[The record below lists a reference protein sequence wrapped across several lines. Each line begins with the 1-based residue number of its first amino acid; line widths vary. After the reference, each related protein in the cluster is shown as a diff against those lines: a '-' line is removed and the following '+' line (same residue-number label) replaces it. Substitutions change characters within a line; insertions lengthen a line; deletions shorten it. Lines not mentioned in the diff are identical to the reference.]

1 MGRHRRKDGRRGPGV
16 MLAVLIGI
24 TSGSVMLRD
33 PAEPAAPPASP
44 PQSTAGA
51 GLYLDPHGLAP
62 RYLRNLQRS
71 GRHAEAAAMR
81 RIADQPAA
89 TWFTDARPGFA
100 GRARQLVTAAS
111 AAGRTPVVTLYFI
124 PHRDCRQYSAGGAR
138 NARTYRNWI
147 SSMAAAMR
155 GHRALVI
162 LEPDAVAHAV
172 QGCLGP
178 RAAASRYALLAHAVD
193 TLRAE
198 PGVAVYL
205 DAGHPGWI
213 SAERMAPALRR
224 AGGTRARGFA
234 LNVANFETTDTNLR
248 YGTTLS
254 RLLSGRHFVV
264 DTSRNGNG
272 PARRGKG
279 DRHWCNPPGRRL
291 GPAPTLRTGHALVDA
306 YLWVKRPG
314 ESDGACG
321 SGAPAAGQ
329 WYPAYARSL
338 VGS

>member
-1 MGRHRRKDGRRGPGV
+1 MARHRYRRGHRAQL
-16 MLAVLIGI
+16 LALLLGLVVGAVAL
-24 TSGSVMLRD
+24 LHE
-33 PAEPAAPPASP
+33 PAEPAPLRTPPAVEVA
-44 PQSTAGA
+44 T
-51 GLYLDPHGLAP
+51 GLYLDPGGLAP
-62 RYLRNLQRS
+62 RYLRNLRKS
-71 GRHAEAAAMR
+71 GRHAEAAVIR

-100 GRARQLVTAAS
+100 DRARRLVTAAA
-111 AAGRTPVVTLYFI
+111 AAGRVPVVTLYFI
-124 PHRDCRQYSAGGAR
+124 PHRDCRKYSAGGAR
-138 NARTYRNWI
+138 NDLTYRNWI
-147 SSMAAAMR
+147 SSIATALR

-162 LEPDAVAHAV
+162 LEPDAIAHAV
-172 QGCLGP
+172 SGCLGP
-178 RAAASRYALLAHAVD
+178 RAAAARYALLAHAVD

-213 SAERMAPALRR
+213 SAARMAPALRR
-224 AGGTRARGFA
+224 SGATRARGFA
-234 LNVANFETTDTNLR
+234 VNVANFQTTRANLR
-248 YGTTLS
+248 YGRELS
-254 RLLSGRHFVV
+254 RLLAGRHFVI

-272 PARRGKG
+272 PARRVRG

-291 GPAPTLRTGHALVDA
+291 GHAPTLRTGQELVDA

-321 SGAPAAGQ
+321 GGAPAAGQ

-338 VGS
+338 TGS

>member
-1 MGRHRRKDGRRGPGV
+1 MARHRYRRGRRARLLATLLGV
-16 MLAVLIGI
+16 TTAGAVAL
-24 TSGSVMLRD
+24 THD
-33 PAEPAAPPASP
+33 PAEPAPLRTPPATGP
-44 PQSTAGA
+44 VA
-51 GLYLDPHGLAP
+51 GLYLDPGGLAP
-62 RYLRNLQRS
+62 RYLRNLRGS
-71 GRHAEAAAMR
+71 GRHAEAAVIQ
-81 RIADQPAA
+81 RIADQPAS

-100 GRARQLVTAAS
+100 DRARRLVTAAS
-111 AAGRTPVVTLYFI
+111 AAGKTPVVTLYFI

-138 NARTYRNWI
+138 DAQTYRNWI

-172 QGCLGP
+172 SGCLGP
-178 RAAASRYALLAHAVD
+178 RASAARFALLADAID

-205 DAGHPGWI
+205 DAGHPGWV
-213 SAERMAPALRR
+213 SASRMAPALRR
-224 AGGTRARGFA
+224 SGATRARGFA
-234 LNVANFETTDTNLR
+234 VNVANFQTTRTNLR
-248 YGTTLS
+248 YGTELS
-254 RLLSGRHFVV
+254 RLLAGRHFVI

-272 PARRGKG
+272 PARRVRG
-279 DRHWCNPPGRRL
+279 DRQWCNPPGRRL
-291 GPAPTLRTGHALVDA
+291 GHVPTLRTGQELVDA

-321 SGAPAAGQ
+321 AGAPPAGQ

-338 VGS
+338 TGS

>member
-1 MGRHRRKDGRRGPGV
+1 MARHRHRKGRRAGLLAALLGV
-16 MLAVLIGI
+16 TTAAAVALAH
-24 TSGSVMLRD
+24 D
-33 PAEPAAPPASP
+33 PAEPAALRTPPA
-44 PQSTAGA
+44 TAA
-51 GLYLDPHGLAP
+51 TPGLYLDPGGLAP
-62 RYLRNLQRS
+62 RYVRNLRAS
-71 GRHAEAAAMR
+71 GRHAEAAVMR

-100 GRARQLVTAAS
+100 ERARRLVTTAG
-111 AAGRTPVVTLYFI
+111 AAGRVPVVTLYFI

-138 NARTYRNWI
+138 DARTYQNWI

-155 GHRALVI
+155 GRRALVI
-162 LEPDAVAHAV
+162 LEPDAVAQAV
-172 QGCLGP
+172 SGCLAP
-178 RAAASRYALLAHAVD
+178 RAVATRYRLLAHAVD

-198 PGVAVYL
+198 PGVTVYL

-213 SAERMAPALRR
+213 SAARMAPALRR
-224 AGGTRARGFA
+224 SGATRARGFA
-234 LNVANFETTDTNLR
+234 INVANFQTTGANLR
-248 YGTTLS
+248 YGTELS

-272 PARRGKG
+272 PARRVKG

-291 GPAPTLRTGHALVDA
+291 GRAPTLRTGRELVDA

-321 SGAPAAGQ
+321 AGAPPQVSGT
-329 WYPAYARSL
+329 PPMLGR
-338 VGS
+338 

>member
-1 MGRHRRKDGRRGPGV
+1 MAPPTAQYRA
-16 MLAVLIGI
+16 LLISALLGA
-24 TSGSVMLRD
+24 TLGG
-33 PAEPAAPPASP
+33 AAPASAL
-44 PQSTAGA
+44 SSD
-51 GLYLDPHGLAP
+51 LYVDPGGLAA
-62 RYLRNLQRS
+62 RYVRNLQVS
-71 GRHAEAAAMR
+71 GRHAEASALR

-100 GRARQLVTAAS
+100 DRARKLVGGAR
-111 AAGRTPVVTLYFI
+111 AAGRTAVVTLYFI

-147 SSMAAAMR
+147 SSMALALR
-155 GHRALVI
+155 GHRTLVI

-172 QGCLGP
+172 QGCVGP
-178 RAAASRYALLAHAVD
+178 RATTLRYALLAHAVD
-193 TLRAE
+193 TLRAQ

-224 AGGTRARGFA
+224 AGGTRARGFS
-234 LNVANFETTDTNLR
+234 LNVANFRTTSENLR
-248 YGTTLS
+248 YGTALS

-272 PARRGKG
+272 PARRSKG

-291 GPAPTLRTGHALVDA
+291 GAAPTLRTGHALVDA

-314 ESDGACG
+314 ESDGTCG
-321 SGAPAAGQ
+321 AGAPPAGQ

>member
-1 MGRHRRKDGRRGPGV
+1 MARYRAFLLAGL
-16 MLAVLIGI
+16 LAVTLG
-24 TSGSVMLRD
+24 G
-33 PAEPAAPPASP
+33 AAPATAQASD
-44 PQSTAGA
+44 
-51 GLYLDPHGLAP
+51 LYVDPDGLAP
-62 RYLRNLQRS
+62 RYLRNLQIS
-71 GRHAEAAAMR
+71 GRHAEAAAIR

-100 GRARQLVTAAS
+100 DRARKLVGAARAARRTA
-111 AAGRTPVVTLYFI
+111 VVTLYFI

-138 NARTYRNWI
+138 DARTYRNWI
-147 SSMAAAMR
+147 SSMAGSLR
-155 GHRALVI
+155 GHRTLVI
-162 LEPDAVAHAV
+162 LEPDAVAQSV

-178 RAAASRYALLAHAVD
+178 RATTVRYALLAHAVD
-193 TLRAE
+193 TLRAQ
-198 PGVAVYL
+198 PGIEVYL

-224 AGGTRARGFA
+224 AGATRARGFS
-234 LNVANFETTDTNLR
+234 LNVANFRTTSENLI